1 MAAPHLAGVESP
13 HDLLGHN
20 PARRRLLDRVA
31 DGLPSRWTES
41 MAAVRAGE
49 RPPAG
54 VAHRVAPARARAA
67 VHPSTV
73 LEQPR
78 AVEALADHLEEATGP
93 VAAWLAKLSLLRPGP
108 FSYPVPP
115 PPLLPAA
122 AVALLFLHQ
131 GWIDALVAGATSL
144 AIHATADVALVSA
157 L

>member
-1 MAAPHLAGVESP
+1 MAAPPLAGVESP
-13 HDLLGHN
+13 RDLLGHN
-20 PARRRLLDRVA
+20 PARRRFLDRVA

-93 VAAWLAKLSLLRPGP
+93 VAAWLAKPPLPGP
-108 FSYPVPP
+108 GAFSYPLPDPRIPP
-115 PPLLPAA
+115 AESRGVFFVDP
-122 AVALLFLHQ
+122 
-131 GWIDALVAGATSL
+131 
-144 AIHATADVALVSA
+144 
-157 L
+157 

>member
-13 HDLLGHN
+13 RGLLGHN
-20 PARRRLLDRVA
+20 PARRRFLDRVA

-54 VAHRVAPARARAA
+54 VAHRVAPARVRAA
-67 VHPSTV
+67 VNPSTV

-93 VAAWLAKLSLLRPGP
+93 VAARPAKPSAPRPRP
-108 FSYPVPP
+108 LSYPAPHP
-115 PPLLPAA
+115 RTL
-122 AVALLFLHQ
+122 
-131 GWIDALVAGATSL
+131 S
-144 AIHATADVALVSA
+144 
-157 L
+157 